1 MADEKVSHERA
12 RVVLQRLGKEA
23 APRLLIEAA
32 TLHLYIK
39 QNETIAAQL
48 AEAVKFLRE
57 TVTYETQ
64 PNGICGYVHDDSGFR
79 DRLRGLLAR
88 IDAEKGG

>member
-12 RVVLQRLGKEA
+12 RVVLQRLGEEA
-23 APRLLIEAA
+23 APCLLIEAA

-48 AEAVKFLRE
+48 ADAVEVLRSVRE
-57 TVTYETQ
+57 
-64 PNGICGYVHDDSGFR
+64 DDLSYHANRRIDAF
-79 DRLRGLLAR
+79 LAR
-88 IDAEKGG
+88 LDAEKGG